1 MIFQF
6 KADARQGSTA
16 LPSTR
21 CLEEDGAFLQQ
32 SCKLSGSK
40 RLSVTNANDSGAEIA
55 RAAALER
62 IPGRRKSPTP
72 DARR

>member
-40 RLSVTNANDSGAEIA
+40 RLSVTNANDSSGEIA
-55 RAAALER
+55 
-62 IPGRRKSPTP
+62 GRCP
-72 DARR
+72 